1 MLNTRLPDRRVLVI
15 FPTDILWHHVENI
28 QCLFLQ
34 RKRLPVRHELIFCL
48 NVKHLVPIPPTE
60 RLPVRN
66 VSIFF
71 RMLNTRCLSLQ
82 RKRLHAPRVL
92 VICLLFDCYSLTSLR
107 KHPVPIPSTKK
118 ISCRT
123 HIDIFCPNVKRP
135 VPIPPTKKT
144 ACPTRIDILFECY
157 SLAARRKY
165 PVPIPPTE
173 KTACPN
179 AIRTCVL
186 SEHVEDTR
194 YRIGIGDVLRSTWR
208 VLPSRAMSLV
218 PAEP

>member
-1 MLNTRLPDRRVLVI
+1 M
-15 FPTDILWHHVENI
+15 
-28 QCLFLQ
+28 
-34 RKRLPVRHELIFCL
+34 
-48 NVKHLVPIPPTE
+48 PIPPTE

-92 VICLLFDCYSLTSLR
+92 VICLLFDCYSLTSRR

-194 YRIGIGDVLRSTWR
+194 YRIGIGDVLRST
-208 VLPSRAMSLV
+208 
-218 PAEP
+218 